1 MASSSPLPLLLVL
14 LLASSWAAVARA
26 RPGDNVWKHTVVY
39 MHERLTG
46 PNATRLI
53 TVQSPLGGDN
63 FGQFGVVDN
72 ELRDGPDPLRS
83 SLCGRFQALFA
94 LAGLVSPPGMQS
106 AVNFLFTAGRFRGS
120 TVSVLGPILDFKSTC
135 ERSIVGGTGVFRMA
149 RGYSFMRLVPE
160 MSIPDKYSV
169 YKLDL
174 FVQLSSDRPP
184 LLPPV
189 DSVGAYDILI

>member
-14 LLASSWAAVARA
+14 LLASSAAVACA
-26 RPGDNVWKHTVVY
+26 RPGDNVLEHIVVY
-39 MHERLTG
+39 MHERLAG
-46 PNATRLI
+46 QNATRLI
-53 TVQSPLGGDN
+53 VVQSPLGGDS

-72 ELRDGPDPLRS
+72 ELRDSPDPRRS

-120 TVSVLGPILDFKSTC
+120 TVSVLGPILDFESTC

-160 MSIPDKYSV
+160 MSVPDEYSV
-169 YKLDL
+169 YRLDL
-174 FVQLSSDRPP
+174 FIQVSSDRLP

-189 DSVGAYDILI
+189 DSVGAYDI